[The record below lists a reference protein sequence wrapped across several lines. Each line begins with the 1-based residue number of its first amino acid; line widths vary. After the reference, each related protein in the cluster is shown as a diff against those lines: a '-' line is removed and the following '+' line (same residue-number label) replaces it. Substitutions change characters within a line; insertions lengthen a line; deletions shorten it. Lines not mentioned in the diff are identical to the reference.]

1 MWYALNAIWNVCIW
15 LWGLTASPECNLL
28 SLAFGSKYVFFP
40 RKQQD
45 FCKNKSLHQCT
56 DTKFHSTQPLAK
68 GLVLHAQIN
77 ISPLRTLMVQYTGEV
92 RLTVKTRTHGSLHG
106 THSFWLHE
114 VIWEPVNPCYSLPL
128 QGSLVQNE
136 EVWLHSCYNVRD
148 QISTW
153 LLSHETN
160 SWGNLPS

>member
-1 MWYALNAIWNVCIW
+1 MQFEMSVFDFEDWLQVLSAIFSH
-15 LWGLTASPECNLL
+15 L
-28 SLAFGSKYVFFP
+28 
-40 RKQQD
+40 
-45 FCKNKSLHQCT
+45 
-56 DTKFHSTQPLAK
+56 PLAANMYFSLESSK
-68 GLVLHAQIN
+68 IFAKTRACMDAQILSS
-77 ISPLRTLMVQYTGEV
+77 ILPSHWQRDWSSMPKLTFPLLRTLMVKYTGEV

-128 QGSLVQNE
+128 QRSLVQNE
-136 EVWLHSCYNVRD
+136 EVWLHSGYNIRD